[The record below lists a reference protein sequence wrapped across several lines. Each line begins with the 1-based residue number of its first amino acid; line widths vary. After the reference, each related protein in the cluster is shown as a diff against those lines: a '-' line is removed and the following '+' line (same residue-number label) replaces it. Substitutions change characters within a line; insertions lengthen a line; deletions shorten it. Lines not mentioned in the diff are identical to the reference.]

1 MDDAGKVL
9 IVEVEPDH
17 RRNRI
22 AIALLAQLRAAGYVV
37 QCVES

>member
-1 MDDAGKVL
+1 LDDAGKVL